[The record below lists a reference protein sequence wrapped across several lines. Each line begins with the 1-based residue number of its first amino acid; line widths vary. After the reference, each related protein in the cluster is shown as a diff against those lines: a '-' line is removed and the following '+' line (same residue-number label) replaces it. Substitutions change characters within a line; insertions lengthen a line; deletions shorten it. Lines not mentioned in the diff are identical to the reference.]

1 MFWSLLFKYVSISES
16 NAIISL
22 GDVAVDS
29 LNANYVLQSNEKPT
43 PWARPADLLHVFKV
57 EIIKRQRAR
66 GTKIFSPLAL
76 ASRGSD
82 ADFL

>member
-43 PWARPADLLHVFKV
+43 P
-57 EIIKRQRAR
+57 
-66 GTKIFSPLAL
+66 
-76 ASRGSD
+76 
-82 ADFL
+82 